1 MSQAPRHHHRFR
13 NLRVRA
19 ALLLFGVTVLGGRA
33 EAAPPALRG
42 QGQSTQL
49 LVDGK
54 PFLILGGEL
63 ANSSPSSLAHL
74 EPAWARFEKMHLN
87 TVLAPVSWELIEP
100 VEGRFDFS
108 SVDGL
113 LRQARAHRMRLVLLW
128 FGSWK
133 NSMSSYVPGWVKR
146 DTARFPRAQ
155 VQTGAGV
162 EILSAFSEANQRA
175 DSLAFG
181 ALMKHLK
188 AVDAGKNTVLMV
200 QVENEVAMLP
210 TAREHGAEANRRF
223 AEPVPQPLI
232 DHIVAHRS
240 TLVPAF
246 RQLWE
251 SNGAKKS
258 GNWTQLFGSG
268 PVGEEVFTAYHL
280 ARYVD
285 AVTAVGKAAYA
296 LPLYTNVALNR
307 PGKRPGE
314 YPSGGPLPHLLDV
327 WKVAAP
333 SLDFLAPDIYFPNF
347 SAWVRHYA
355 RSDNPLFIP
364 EANHARLPQAGASA
378 FFAIGEYGAL
388 GVSPF
393 SIDTL
398 PEERAGRLGR
408 AFAVLTELAPTLL
421 ANQGQ
426 GRVRGFAPVVSYEG
440 KVDDSPQTI
449 RLGDF
454 QFEVSFIDPWIP
466 KDEQQTIAHG
476 GLLIQLGPEEYLA
489 AGSGFVLEMT
499 PISPG
504 PPIAGIESIWEG
516 RFVGGRWVPGR
527 LLNGDESH
535 QGRHLRIPPHDFG
548 IQRLKLYRYR

>member
-1 MSQAPRHHHRFR
+1 MSQTPRHHHRSR
-13 NLRVRA
+13 KPRA
-19 ALLLFGVTVLGGRA
+19 LAGLLLFGFAAFSGGA
-33 EAAPPALRG
+33 QAVPPALRG
-42 QGQSTQL
+42 QGQGTQL
-49 LVDGK
+49 LVDGR
-54 PFLILGGEL
+54 PFLMLGGEL
-63 ANSSPSSLAHL
+63 ANSSSSSLAFL
-74 EPAWARFEKMHLN
+74 EPAWARFQKMHLN

-100 VEGRFDFS
+100 LEGRFDFS

-113 LRQARAHRMRLVLLW
+113 LRQARAHGMRLVLLW

-133 NSMSSYVPGWVKR
+133 NSMSSYVPSWVKR
-146 DTARFPRAQ
+146 DAARFPRAQ

-175 DSLAFG
+175 DSQAFG

-188 AVDAGKNTVLMV
+188 AIDGANSTVLMI

-223 AEPVPQPLI
+223 AAPVPQPLV
-232 DHIVAHRS
+232 DHLISHRS
-240 TLVPAF
+240 TLVPAL

-251 SNGAKKS
+251 ANGAKRS
-258 GNWTQLFGSG
+258 GTWAQLFGSG
-268 PVGEEVFTAYHL
+268 PAGEEVFTAYHL

-285 AVTAVGKAAYA
+285 AVTAAGKGAYA
-296 LPLYTNVALNR
+296 LPMYTNAALNR

-347 SAWVRHYA
+347 SEWVRHYA
-355 RSDNPLFIP
+355 RSDNALFIP

-398 PEERAGRLGR
+398 PEERAGRLTR
-408 AFAVLTELAPTLL
+408 AYAVLAELAPTLL

-466 KDEQQTIAHG
+466 KGEQQTIAHG

-489 AGSGFVLEMT
+489 AGSGVVLEMT

-535 QGRHLRIPPHDFG
+535 QGRHLRIPPDDFG